1 MTPKEEFLQK
11 HNKQVREQL
20 ERISPNNAGAAS
32 RPEKID
38 QPGPRQNKTNGEDHR
53 AVANEAPGEA
63 EQPIEFT
70 SPSDGTAFAYS
81 WHWRAHGEAEITDSR
96 PHLVQDVIP
105 EVGAGLMSGQWGTF
119 KTFVA
124 LDLSGSVMSETP
136 FINFPVRRRSGV
148 LFFACEGEAEVVIR
162 LQAVVEAKC
171 GPGRAPFLWV
181 EGCPRLLD
189 PNATKILAAMVKQA
203 ADRILAEFGLPVGLI
218 IVDTAGDAAGYTKAG
233 DENDAVLA
241 RAVMK
246 ALATLAKEAR
256 AFVLGIE
263 HFGKAVET
271 GTRGSS
277 AKEASADVVLALLG
291 DKSIS
296 GAVVNTQLAIRKRR
310 GGQNGIEFPFR
321 TKVVDMGCDAC
332 GSPITTLTI
341 DWSASAAE
349 LTAKSPE
356 DGWAKS
362 LKLLRRTMM
371 NVLAD
376 HGIDQRP
383 FPDGPVVR
391 AVDQEV
397 TRVEF
402 YRSYPASAEAEPK
415 KRADARKKAFKR
427 AIDDA
432 QVRGLIGVREID
444 GTVFIWLATTPTS
457 GVEKV

>member
-218 IVDTAGDAAGYTKAG
+218 IVDTAGDAAGYIKAG

-296 GAVVNTQLAIRKRR
+296 GAVVDTRTRHPQATWRTERHRISVPHQGGRHGLRCVRLPDHDLDHRLVRVR
-310 GGQNGIEFPFR
+310 G
-321 TKVVDMGCDAC
+321 
-332 GSPITTLTI
+332 
-341 DWSASAAE
+341 
-349 LTAKSPE
+349 
-356 DGWAKS
+356 
-362 LKLLRRTMM
+362 
-371 NVLAD
+371 
-376 HGIDQRP
+376 
-383 FPDGPVVR
+383 
-391 AVDQEV
+391 
-397 TRVEF
+397 
-402 YRSYPASAEAEPK
+402 
-415 KRADARKKAFKR
+415 RADRQEPGRRLGEVAQAP
-427 AIDDA
+427 APDDDECPG
-432 QVRGLIGVREID
+432 RSWDRS
-444 GTVFIWLATTPTS
+444 TTIS
-457 GVEKV
+457 